1 MAERRM
7 FAKKITESDAFL
19 DMPLST
25 QALYFHLCMCAED
38 KGILNNVYSV
48 CRSLEC
54 EHACINELLS
64 KKFLLKIDDEHFRIT
79 HWYENNGIGETH
91 KKRNS
96 YSYRKWR
103 KAVIERDKVCMKC
116 GCKNNLEAH
125 HIKPFAKYPELALDL
140 RNGITLCKKCHM
152 KSIFIH
158 LPFYEGQ
165 PSAKPNKP
173 TMPLNDM
180 IKAIQTIIEKA
191 NDKNREF

>member
-7 FAKKITESDAFL
+7 FAKKITESDTFL

-140 RNGITLCKKCHM
+140 KNGITLCKKCHM
-152 KSIFIH
+152 KLH
-158 LPFYEGQ
+158 KEERDGRT
-165 PSAKPNKP
+165 K
-173 TMPLNDM
+173 DVH
-180 IKAIQTIIEKA
+180 
-191 NDKNREF
+191 